1 MRCKDHMIME
11 LFTDDPDWENGI
23 FQVFTDLNILEGFK
37 NGQKTKLRLLIDAFD
52 LIVINKFITVEA
64 IRRSSSCQ

>member
-1 MRCKDHMIME
+1 MIME